1 VVLEEKL
8 EKMVG
13 LELEGD
19 LLNNTEE
26 VQSTSA
32 PASRR

>member
-1 VVLEEKL
+1 VFLEKL
-8 EKMVG
+8 EKLVG

-19 LLNNTEE
+19 LLNNTE
-26 VQSTSA
+26 VVLSTSA